1 MAVPDPGSELRR
13 CDVIVVGAG
22 FSGMYLLHHLRER
35 GFDARAIEAGGDVG
49 GTWYWNRYPGARCD
63 IESLAY
69 SYSFDEAWQQEWR
82 WKERYSVQPDIL
94 DYARAFAERFD
105 LRRDI
110 HFETR
115 VRSARFDPERNEW
128 TLATDRGSRFVAPFC
143 VMATGCLS
151 VPKVP
156 DLPGIDDFEGE
167 RYHTA
172 RWPHETVDFSGK
184 RTGIIGTGSSA
195 VQSIPVI
202 ARQAKH
208 LTVFQ
213 RTPNFSIPAWQG
225 PLTDEEDRRTKRD
238 YAKYRAISR
247 RSICGDFAEE
257 NVMALL
263 EATPGERERELE
275 KRWRLGGF
283 HYQYAFSDALT
294 DPEANAI
301 AADFVRDR
309 IRERVHDPEVAEILC
324 PRDHPFGT
332 KRLCVDTDYYE
343 TFNRDNVTL
352 VDLRRTPISNIGRR
366 AVVTSAAE
374 LELDALVLA
383 TGFDAMTGALTSIDI
398 RGPGGVSLEDEWE
411 GGARS
416 YLGLA
421 VAGFPNLFTVTGP
434 GSPSVLAN
442 MMVAIEQHVQWI
454 VGCLS
459 HLREHGIERIEARA
473 EAQQAW
479 VEHVNES
486 AERTLYPRA
495 NSWYVG
501 ANVPGKARVFLPYV
515 NGVKTYDD
523 ICERVRA
530 KGYEGFRLDRGG
542 SARARAHGVASQSR
556 R

>member
-1 MAVPDPGSELRR
+1 MHEEAKTPTPDTGAEIRR
-13 CDVIVVGAG
+13 CDVVIVGAG
-22 FSGMYLLHHLRER
+22 FSGMYMLHYLRER
-35 GFDARAIEAGGDVG
+35 GFHARVIEAASDVG

-82 WKERYSVQPDIL
+82 WPERYSVQTDIL
-94 DYARAFAERFD
+94 DYARGFCDRFD

-115 VRSARFDPERNEW
+115 VRSARFDENGNEW
-128 TLATDRGSRFVAPFC
+128 SLATDRGIRFIASFC

-167 RYHTA
+167 IYHTA
-172 RWPHETVDFSGK
+172 RWPHEIVDFTGK

-195 VQSIPVI
+195 IQSIPII
-202 ARQAKH
+202 AKEAKH

-225 PLTDEEDRRTKRD
+225 PLTDEADRRTKRD
-238 YAKYRAISR
+238 YAKYREISR
-247 RSICGDFAEE
+247 NSICGDFAEE

-263 EATPGERERELE
+263 EATPEERERELE
-275 KRWRLGGF
+275 KRWQRGGF
-283 HYQYAFSDALT
+283 NYQYAFTDALT
-294 DPEANAI
+294 DAKANEI
-301 AADFVRDR
+301 AAEFVRDK
-309 IRERVHDPEVAEILC
+309 IRARVTDPEVAEVLC

-332 KRLCVDTDYYE
+332 KRMCVDTEYYE

-352 VDLRRTPISNIGRR
+352 VDLRRNSISRIGRNS
-366 AVVTSAAE
+366 VVTSEAE
-374 LELDALVLA
+374 YELDALVLA
-383 TGFDAMTGALTSIDI
+383 TGFDAMTGALTNIDI
-398 RGPGGVSLEDEWE
+398 RGLHGVSLRGEWRA
-411 GGARS
+411 GART
-416 YLGLA
+416 YLGLV

-454 VGCLS
+454 GDCLS
-459 HLREHGIERIEARA
+459 HLRENGVGRIEARA
-473 EAQQAW
+473 EAQQTW
-479 VEHVNES
+479 VEHVNTS
-486 AERTLYPRA
+486 ADRTLYPRA

-501 ANVPGKARVFLPYV
+501 ANVPGKPRVFLPYV
-515 NGVKTYDD
+515 NGVKTYGD
-523 ICERVRA
+523 ICETVRA
-530 KGYEGFRLDRGG
+530 QGYEGFRLD
-542 SARARAHGVASQSR
+542 
-556 R
+556 

>member
-1 MAVPDPGSELRR
+1 MPQEATVPTSSAGAELRR
-13 CDVIVVGAG
+13 CDVVIVGAG
-22 FSGMYLLHHLRER
+22 FSGMYMLHHLREL
-35 GFDARAIEAGGDVG
+35 GFRAQAIEAAGDVG

-69 SYSFDEAWQQEWR
+69 SYSFDDAWQQEWR
-82 WKERYSVQPDIL
+82 WRERYSVQSDIL
-94 DYARAFAERFD
+94 DYARAFCERFD

-110 HFETR
+110 HFDTR
-115 VRSARFDPERNEW
+115 VTAARFDDERDEW
-128 TLATDRGSRFVAPFC
+128 TLTTEQGIRFVAPFC

-156 DLPGIDDFEGE
+156 DLPGIEDFEGE
-167 RYHTA
+167 LYHTA
-172 RWPHETVDFSGK
+172 RWPHDKVSFIGK

-195 VQSIPVI
+195 IQSIPVI
-202 ARQAKH
+202 AEEATH

-225 PLTDEEDRRTKRD
+225 PLTDEADRHTKRA
-238 YAKYRAISR
+238 YAKFREISR
-247 RSICGDFAEE
+247 SSICGDFADE
-257 NVMALL
+257 NVMVLL
-263 EATPGERERELE
+263 DATPEERERELE
-275 KRWRLGGF
+275 KRWQLGGF
-283 HYQYAFSDALT
+283 NYQYAFADALT
-294 DPEANAI
+294 DPDANEI
-301 AADFVRDR
+301 AAEFVRDK
-309 IRERVHDPEVAEILC
+309 IRERVKDPEVAEILC
-324 PRDHPFGT
+324 PQDHPFGT

-352 VDLRRTPISNIGRR
+352 VDLRRTPLARIGRK
-366 AVVTSAAE
+366 AVLTSDAE
-374 LELDALVLA
+374 FELDALVLA
-383 TGFDAMTGALTSIDI
+383 TGFDAMTGALTSIDV
-398 RGPGGVSLEDEWE
+398 RGSGDASLRDEWE
-411 GGARS
+411 TGART

-454 VGCLS
+454 GACLS
-459 HLREHGIERIEARA
+459 HLREHGLQRIEARA

-501 ANVPGKARVFLPYV
+501 ANVPGKARVFMPYV
-515 NGVKTYDD
+515 NGVKTYND
-523 ICERVRA
+523 ICERVQA
-530 KGYEGFRLDRGG
+530 KGYEGFELG
-542 SARARAHGVASQSR
+542 
-556 R
+556 

>member
-1 MAVPDPGSELRR
+1 MNTKAAAAVPDDDATTRR
-13 CDVIVVGAG
+13 SDVVIVGAG
-22 FSGMYLLHHLRER
+22 FSGMYLLHHLREL
-35 GFDARAIEAGGDVG
+35 GFRAESIEAAGDVG

-63 IESLAY
+63 IESVAY
-69 SYSFDEAWQQEWR
+69 SYSFDDAWQQEWR
-82 WKERYSVQPDIL
+82 WRERYSVQSDIL
-94 DYARAFAERFD
+94 EYARAFSERFD

-115 VRSARFDPERNEW
+115 VTSARFDGERNEW
-128 TLATDRGSRFVAPFC
+128 TLATDRGTRFVAPFC

-156 DLPGIDDFEGE
+156 DLPGIEDFEGE
-167 RYHTA
+167 LYHTA
-172 RWPHETVDFSGK
+172 RWPHQDVDFSGK

-195 VQSIPVI
+195 IQSIPVI

-238 YAKYRAISR
+238 YAKYREISR
-247 RSICGDFAEE
+247 SSICGDFAEE

-263 EATPGERERELE
+263 EATPEERGRELE

-283 HYQYAFSDALT
+283 NYQYAFSDALT

-301 AADFVRDR
+301 AAEFVRDK
-309 IRERVHDPEVAEILC
+309 IRARVSDPEVAEILC

-352 VDLRRTPISNIGRR
+352 VDLRRAPISRIGRS
-366 AVVTSAAE
+366 AVETSDTGF
-374 LELDALVLA
+374 ELDALVLA
-383 TGFDAMTGALTSIDI
+383 TGFDAMTGALTNIDI
-398 RGPGGVSLEDEWE
+398 RGPGGVSLRDEWE
-411 GGARS
+411 AGART
-416 YLGLA
+416 YLGLV

-454 VGCLS
+454 GACLA
-459 HLREHGIERIEARA
+459 HLRERGIGRIEARA

-501 ANVPGKARVFLPYV
+501 ANVPGKARVFMPYV
-515 NGVKTYDD
+515 NGVKTYND
-523 ICERVRA
+523 ICERVQA
-530 KGYEGFRLDRGG
+530 KGYEGFRLG
-542 SARARAHGVASQSR
+542 
-556 R
+556 